1 MISIWEKETVFAPQD
16 VLIAGSGF
24 AGLWSAFYLK
34 RKHPKAKITV
44 LEKSVLPAG
53 ASTRNAGF
61 ACFGSLSE
69 VVDDIR
75 TMGLD
80 KTLQVVE
87 LRYRGLQ
94 KIEKH
99 FSKKELD
106 LDWCGGYELFH
117 PNDKMTTTDLREN
130 IDYLNSLLKGIT
142 GHKKTYSLDDD
153 KIKKF
158 GFGQTAHIVKN
169 KDEGYLHSG
178 KLMQALL
185 QNVQSMGVQVLNGIE
200 IKSFEHTQ
208 NSIIIKT
215 DQPYHFTAS
224 QLLICTNAFAQN
236 LLPSPLI
243 TPARG
248 QVLLTSPIA
257 NLPWNGTFHY
267 DEGFYYFRNLGN
279 RVLLGGA
286 RNKAFEEERTTSLST
301 SITIQKELER
311 FLREVILPY
320 QKEAY
325 TIEMRWSGIMG
336 MGQEK
341 MPVVKEMA
349 PNVFCALGTGGMG
362 VAIAPEIGQQA
373 ANLLMP

>member
-16 VLIAGSGF
+16 VIIAGSGF
-24 AGLWSAFYLK
+24 AGLWSAFHLK
-34 RKHPKAKITV
+34 RNHPQAKITV

-87 LRYRGLQ
+87 LRYRGLK

-99 FSKKELD
+99 FTHKEID
-106 LDWCGGYELFH
+106 LDWCGGYELF
-117 PNDKMTTTDLREN
+117 NSNTLTKGAIQEN
-130 IDYLNSLLKGIT
+130 IDYLNSLLKTIT
-142 GHKKTYSLDDD
+142 GHKKTYALDDK
-153 KIKKF
+153 KIKSF
-158 GFGQTAHIVKN
+158 GFGQTAQMVKN
-169 KDEGYLHSG
+169 RDEGYLHSG
-178 KLMQALL
+178 KLVQALL
-185 QNVQSMGVQVLNGIE
+185 QKLQSMGVQVLNGIE

-208 NSIIIKT
+208 NNIEIRT
-215 DQPYHFTAS
+215 DQSYHFTAN
-224 QLLICTNAFAQN
+224 QLLICTNALAQN
-236 LLPSPLI
+236 LLPAPLI

-248 QVLLTSPIA
+248 QVLLTSPIPK
-257 NLPWNGTFHY
+257 LPWQGTFHY

-286 RNKAFEEERTTSLST
+286 RNKAFEEEKTTSLAT
-301 SITIQKELER
+301 SDTIQKELER
-311 FLREVILPY
+311 FLREVILPD
-320 QKEAY
+320 QKHNY
-325 TIEMRWSGIMG
+325 TIDMRWSGIMG
-336 MGQEK
+336 MGPEK
-341 MPVVKEMA
+341 MPVVEEMA

-362 VAIAPEIGQQA
+362 VAIAPELGQMA